1 MTVKLLSIYFI
12 LSMALV
18 SCGDLFT
25 TDKKEATLGNI
36 LGATCELNT
45 ENFSDILRANI
56 RGDILCL
63 ENKISLFMSLVK
75 TDKPGFVSK
84 VTLKEFLKTGPVDV
98 GDDDISPIIDSVF
111 DLSYLIFG
119 GTTEHIAEANI
130 KKLIDI
136 LIYFNQHIWKVYLE
150 FSRDVDVNYQAH
162 MDSRDIILSE
172 MTLLSNKLRDLLK
185 INRGGKI
192 DRINSELFITN
203 FFDADPQGLADIKSL
218 MFLKTVFLG
227 GERMDLTHIEL
238 EEAFF
243 KLPELSLIAFDVAR
257 AKRFVFAD
265 DLRAMFKVY
274 NKDLKIFR
282 DNLYYGND
290 SEKSLFT
297 TYDVFTALE
306 NLVPD
311 LTIGEGEFPLRKYP
325 REFIVL
331 KEILMDKG
339 QGGANGFGKHF
350 HSVELVNLFEHAEFL
365 FDQSEFFF
373 RMYTEYSDELDSRRP
388 VSVDFSGFPATT
400 QREEEFKANFTRIAY
415 DYRYMKGNF
424 DAPYFSFNIY
434 RNPAAMVEIA
444 SIEYG
449 VTLVMKKYG
458 QKFTD
463 EEGKEQ
469 YHMAYSKEGDD
480 VMPLVEKIKRPLKDL
495 GLTTIGRVGGGE
507 ATAIADNLVLMSTL
521 FQNQSNG
528 CDKTAACMEVPELT
542 EFLVGLVTA
551 LSIKDFFV
559 DQMEKLCGNEVDSYG
574 RIYVKCFREN
584 FLEVIK
590 TPMPGSGNSLS
601 KYFPMLFSY
610 IEEMT
615 KDLPAGA
622 NPTDSADY
630 MKFLTETESFTRTCT
645 HFDEENPS
653 DDTLLP
659 MKGTDTFGVFAG
671 LLNVESTVLRFD
683 ADENNKMNGGEV
695 EAAYHEVYNGAIK
708 GLVTNMVPLS
718 GGLLSFASRQIY
730 YYLIKYGEAPEFTN
744 GSSIWRFLLHIVRL
758 NKKKKAVATRT
769 TIASVLKALG
779 NTSEN
784 AKTHPF
790 KCAECLSDP
799 TTECAPDGDDA
810 DTWDYEWEVEE
821 YKN

>member
-12 LSMALV
+12 ISMTLS

-45 ENFSDILRANI
+45 ESFSDILRANI

-63 ENKISLFMSLVK
+63 ENKLDLFMSLVK
-75 TDKPGFVSK
+75 TDKPGFISK
-84 VTLKEFLKTGPVDV
+84 VTLKEFLATGPVDV
-98 GDDDISPIIDSVF
+98 GDDDINPIIDSVF
-111 DLSYLIFG
+111 DLSFLIFG
-119 GTTEHIAEANI
+119 GTKEHIAEADI
-130 KKLIDI
+130 KKLIDV

-150 FSRDVDVNYQAH
+150 FSREVDVNYQAH
-162 MDSRDIILSE
+162 MNSREIIYSE
-172 MTLLSNKLRDLLK
+172 MRLLSTKLRETLK
-185 INRGGKI
+185 INRGGEI

-203 FFDADPQGLADIKSL
+203 FFDADPEGLADIKSL

-227 GERMDLTHIEL
+227 GDRMDLTHIEL

-243 KLPELSLIAFDVAR
+243 KLPDLALVAFDTVR
-257 AKRFVFAD
+257 AKRFNFTD
-265 DLRAMFKVY
+265 NLRKMFKLY

-290 SEKSLFT
+290 SDKSLFT
-297 TYDVFTALE
+297 TYDVFTAIE

-350 HSVELVNLFEHAEFL
+350 HSVELVNLFEHAEYL
-365 FDQSEFFF
+365 FDQSEYFF
-373 RMYTEYSDELDSRRP
+373 RIYNEYVDELDSRRP
-388 VSVDFSGFPATT
+388 VSVDFSGFPART

-415 DYRYMKGNF
+415 DYRYMKGSF
-424 DAPYFSFNIY
+424 DAPYFSFNIF
-434 RNPAAMVEIA
+434 RNPSAMVEIA

-458 QKFTD
+458 QKRD
-463 EEGKEQ
+463 DAKGG
-469 YHMAYSKEGDD
+469 YHMAYSSELDH
-480 VMPLVEKIKRPLKDL
+480 VMPLIQKIKRPLKDL
-495 GLTTIGRVGGGE
+495 GLTTIGREGGGE
-507 ATAIADNLVLMSTL
+507 ATSIADNLVLMSTL
-521 FQNQSNG
+521 FQNQSDG
-528 CDKTAACMEVPELT
+528 CDKESVCMEVPELT

-559 DQMEKLCGNEVDSYG
+559 DQMEKRCGNEVDEYG
-574 RIYVKCFREN
+574 RIYVKCFRDN

-590 TPMPGSGNSLS
+590 APMPGSGNSLS
-601 KYFPMLFSY
+601 NYFPLLFSY

-615 KDLPAGA
+615 KDLPDGSK
-622 NPTDSADY
+622 PTESADY
-630 MKFLTETESFTRTCT
+630 TKFLIETESFTRTCT
-645 HFDEENPS
+645 HFDEANPS
-653 DDTLLP
+653 EDTLMP
-659 MKGTDTFGVFAG
+659 MKGSDTFGVFAG

-683 ADENNKMNGGEV
+683 ADENNKMNGAEV
-695 EAAYHEVYNGAIK
+695 EAAYNEVYNGAIK
-708 GLVTNMVPLS
+708 GLVTKMVPLS
-718 GGLLSFASRQIY
+718 GGLLNFASRQIY

-744 GSSIWRFLLHIVRL
+744 GSSIWRFLLHLVKL

-779 NTSEN
+779 NTSDN
-784 AKTHPF
+784 SKLHPF

-799 TTECAPDGDDA
+799 TTECKPAGDDA
-810 DTWDYEWEVEE
+810 DSWDYEWEVEE
-821 YKN
+821 YRN